1 MKHLKGY
8 KKFKE
13 SLVID
18 LQFQDIDLKESLNIW
33 HDTLLSSIGA
43 EEVNLFDTL
52 FLPKEES
59 VKKMTFI
66 KAAQIILKD
75 NDNEPMSASEI
86 CDEISKRELYK
97 TEGQTSKDSLNN
109 LMMTYTKLFKI
120 VGGGPAKFI
129 LVNPEEIQDV
139 TEDVINNLDIDFLS
153 DSVEF
158 VNSLTSLKLKKSE
171 AQNTDTIESFVNK
184 PCKFMFI
191 YGIESNELEN
201 PIYILFQVWNETQRK
216 WSDVKLYKIKEDVK
230 KFYDKLSSKEIEI
243 IDGDEKYI
251 YVTSN
256 GNDWLLKDEDKE
268 TDTYKKSLRKEE
280 LEKLLS
286 ERNVKISIV

>member
-1 MKHLKGY
+1 MKHLKPY

-13 SLVID
+13 SLIID
-18 LQFQDIDLKESLNIW
+18 LQFQDIDLKESLDIW
-33 HDTLLSSIGA
+33 HDTLLSSISA
-43 EEVNLFDTL
+43 EEVDLFDTL
-52 FLPKEES
+52 FLPKEE
-59 VKKMTFI
+59 F
-66 KAAQIILKD
+66 
-75 NDNEPMSASEI
+75 
-86 CDEISKRELYK
+86 
-97 TEGQTSKDSLNN
+97 
-109 LMMTYTKLFKI
+109 
-120 VGGGPAKFI
+120 
-129 LVNPEEIQDV
+129 
-139 TEDVINNLDIDFLS
+139 INNLDIEFLE

-158 VNSLTSLKLKKSE
+158 VNALTSLRLKKSE
-171 AQNTDTIESFVNK
+171 LQNTDTIESFVNK

-191 YGIESNELEN
+191 YGIESSELEN

-216 WSDVKLYKIKEDVK
+216 WSDVKLYKVNENVK
-230 KFYDKLSSKEIEI
+230 KFYDKLSSKEIEV

>member
-1 MKHLKGY
+1 MKHLKPY

-18 LQFQDIDLKESLNIW
+18 LQFQDIDLKESLDIW
-33 HDTLLSSIGA
+33 HDTLLSSISA
-43 EEVNLFDTL
+43 EEVDLFDTL
-52 FLPKEES
+52 FLPKEE
-59 VKKMTFI
+59 F
-66 KAAQIILKD
+66 
-75 NDNEPMSASEI
+75 
-86 CDEISKRELYK
+86 
-97 TEGQTSKDSLNN
+97 
-109 LMMTYTKLFKI
+109 
-120 VGGGPAKFI
+120 
-129 LVNPEEIQDV
+129 
-139 TEDVINNLDIDFLS
+139 INNLDIEFLEN
-153 DSVEF
+153 SVEF
-158 VNSLTSLKLKKSE
+158 VNALTSLRLKKSE
-171 AQNTDTIESFVNK
+171 VQNTDTIESFVNK

-216 WSDVKLYKIKEDVK
+216 WSDVKLYKVNENVK
-230 KFYDKLSSKEIEI
+230 KFYDKLSSKEIEV

-268 TDTYKKSLRKEE
+268 NDIYKKSLRKEE

>member
-1 MKHLKGY
+1 MKHLKPY

-13 SLVID
+13 SLIID
-18 LQFQDIDLKESLNIW
+18 LQFQDIDLKESLDIW
-33 HDTLLSSIGA
+33 HDTLLSSISA
-43 EEVNLFDTL
+43 EEVDLFDTL
-52 FLPKEES
+52 FLPKEE
-59 VKKMTFI
+59 F
-66 KAAQIILKD
+66 
-75 NDNEPMSASEI
+75 
-86 CDEISKRELYK
+86 
-97 TEGQTSKDSLNN
+97 
-109 LMMTYTKLFKI
+109 
-120 VGGGPAKFI
+120 
-129 LVNPEEIQDV
+129 
-139 TEDVINNLDIDFLS
+139 INNLDIDFLE

-158 VNSLTSLKLKKSE
+158 VNALTSLRLKKSE
-171 AQNTDTIESFVNK
+171 LQNTDTIESFVNK

-201 PIYILFQVWNETQRK
+201 PIYILFQVWNETQKK
-216 WSDVKLYKIKEDVK
+216 WSDVKLYKVNENVK
-230 KFYDKLSSKEIEI
+230 KFYDKLSSKEIEV

>member
-1 MKHLKGY
+1 MKHLKPY

-13 SLVID
+13 SLIID
-18 LQFQDIDLKESLNIW
+18 LQFQDIDLKESLDIW
-33 HDTLLSSIGA
+33 HDTLLSSISA
-43 EEVNLFDTL
+43 EEVDLFDTL
-52 FLPKEES
+52 FLPKEE
-59 VKKMTFI
+59 F
-66 KAAQIILKD
+66 
-75 NDNEPMSASEI
+75 
-86 CDEISKRELYK
+86 
-97 TEGQTSKDSLNN
+97 
-109 LMMTYTKLFKI
+109 
-120 VGGGPAKFI
+120 
-129 LVNPEEIQDV
+129 
-139 TEDVINNLDIDFLS
+139 INNLDIEFLE

-158 VNSLTSLKLKKSE
+158 VNALTSLRLKKSE
-171 AQNTDTIESFVNK
+171 LQNTDTIESFVNK

-191 YGIESNELEN
+191 YDIESSELEN

-216 WSDVKLYKIKEDVK
+216 WSDVKLYKVNENVK
-230 KFYDKLSSKEIEI
+230 KFYDKLSSKEIEV

>member
-1 MKHLKGY
+1 MKHLKPY

-13 SLVID
+13 SLIID
-18 LQFQDIDLKESLNIW
+18 LQFQDIDLKESLDIW
-33 HDTLLSSIGA
+33 HDTLLSSISA
-43 EEVNLFDTL
+43 EEVDLFDTL
-52 FLPKEES
+52 FLPKEE
-59 VKKMTFI
+59 F
-66 KAAQIILKD
+66 
-75 NDNEPMSASEI
+75 
-86 CDEISKRELYK
+86 
-97 TEGQTSKDSLNN
+97 
-109 LMMTYTKLFKI
+109 
-120 VGGGPAKFI
+120 
-129 LVNPEEIQDV
+129 
-139 TEDVINNLDIDFLS
+139 INNLDIEFLE
-153 DSVEF
+153 DIVEF
-158 VNSLTSLKLKKSE
+158 VNALTSLRLKKSE
-171 AQNTDTIESFVNK
+171 VQNTDTIESFVNK

-216 WSDVKLYKIKEDVK
+216 WSDVKLYKVNENVK
-230 KFYDKLSSKEIEI
+230 KFYDKLSSKEIEV

>member
-43 EEVNLFDTL
+43 NEVDLFETL
-52 FLPKEES
+52 FLPKEE
-59 VKKMTFI
+59 F
-66 KAAQIILKD
+66 
-75 NDNEPMSASEI
+75 
-86 CDEISKRELYK
+86 
-97 TEGQTSKDSLNN
+97 
-109 LMMTYTKLFKI
+109 
-120 VGGGPAKFI
+120 
-129 LVNPEEIQDV
+129 
-139 TEDVINNLDIDFLS
+139 INNLDIDFLE

-158 VNSLTSLKLKKSE
+158 VNALTSLRLKKSE

-216 WSDVKLYKIKEDVK
+216 WSDVKLYKVNEDVK

-256 GNDWLLKDEDKE
+256 GNDWLLKDGDKE

>member
-1 MKHLKGY
+1 MKHLKPY

-18 LQFQDIDLKESLNIW
+18 LQFQDIDLKESLDIW
-33 HDTLLSSIGA
+33 HDTLLSSISA
-43 EEVNLFDTL
+43 EEVDLFDTL
-52 FLPKEES
+52 FLPKEE
-59 VKKMTFI
+59 F
-66 KAAQIILKD
+66 
-75 NDNEPMSASEI
+75 
-86 CDEISKRELYK
+86 
-97 TEGQTSKDSLNN
+97 
-109 LMMTYTKLFKI
+109 
-120 VGGGPAKFI
+120 
-129 LVNPEEIQDV
+129 
-139 TEDVINNLDIDFLS
+139 INNLDIEFLEN
-153 DSVEF
+153 SVEF
-158 VNSLTSLKLKKSE
+158 VNALTSLRLKKSE

-201 PIYILFQVWNETQRK
+201 PIYILFQVWNETQKK
-216 WSDVKLYKIKEDVK
+216 WSDVKLYKVNENVK
-230 KFYDKLSSKEIEI
+230 KFYDKLSSKEIEV

-268 TDTYKKSLRKEE
+268 NDIYKKSLRKEE

>member
-1 MKHLKGY
+1 MKHLKPY

-43 EEVNLFDTL
+43 EEVDLFDTL
-52 FLPKEES
+52 FLPKKE
-59 VKKMTFI
+59 F
-66 KAAQIILKD
+66 
-75 NDNEPMSASEI
+75 
-86 CDEISKRELYK
+86 
-97 TEGQTSKDSLNN
+97 
-109 LMMTYTKLFKI
+109 
-120 VGGGPAKFI
+120 
-129 LVNPEEIQDV
+129 
-139 TEDVINNLDIDFLS
+139 INNLDIDFLKDS
-153 DSVEF
+153 DKF
-158 VNSLTSLKLKKSE
+158 VNALTSLKFKKSE
-171 AQNTDTIESFVNK
+171 AQNTDKIESFVNK
-184 PCKFMFI
+184 SCKFMFI

-201 PIYILFQVWNETQRK
+201 PIYILFQVWNETQGK
-216 WSDVKLYKIKEDVK
+216 WSDVKLYKVNEDVEN
-230 KFYDKLSSKEIEI
+230 FYDKLSSKEIEI

-268 TDTYKKSLRKEE
+268 NDIYKKSLRKEE

>member
-1 MKHLKGY
+1 MKHLKPY

-13 SLVID
+13 SLIID
-18 LQFQDIDLKESLNIW
+18 LQFQDIDLKESLDIW
-33 HDTLLSSIGA
+33 HDTLLSSISA
-43 EEVNLFDTL
+43 EEVDLFDTL
-52 FLPKEES
+52 FLPKEE
-59 VKKMTFI
+59 FI
-66 KAAQIILKD
+66 D
-75 NDNEPMSASEI
+75 
-86 CDEISKRELYK
+86 
-97 TEGQTSKDSLNN
+97 
-109 LMMTYTKLFKI
+109 
-120 VGGGPAKFI
+120 
-129 LVNPEEIQDV
+129 
-139 TEDVINNLDIDFLS
+139 NLDIEFLEN
-153 DSVEF
+153 SVEF
-158 VNSLTSLKLKKSE
+158 VNALTSLILKKSE
-171 AQNTDTIESFVNK
+171 LQNTDTIESFVNK

-216 WSDVKLYKIKEDVK
+216 WSNVKLYKVNENVK
-230 KFYDKLSSKEIEI
+230 KFYDKLSSKEIEV

>member
-1 MKHLKGY
+1 MKHLKPY

-13 SLVID
+13 SLIID
-18 LQFQDIDLKESLNIW
+18 LQFQDIDLKESLDIW
-33 HDTLLSSIGA
+33 HDTLLSSISA
-43 EEVNLFDTL
+43 EEVDLFDTL
-52 FLPKEES
+52 FLPKEE
-59 VKKMTFI
+59 FI
-66 KAAQIILKD
+66 D
-75 NDNEPMSASEI
+75 
-86 CDEISKRELYK
+86 
-97 TEGQTSKDSLNN
+97 
-109 LMMTYTKLFKI
+109 
-120 VGGGPAKFI
+120 
-129 LVNPEEIQDV
+129 
-139 TEDVINNLDIDFLS
+139 NLDIEFLENI
-153 DSVEF
+153 VEF
-158 VNSLTSLKLKKSE
+158 VNALTSLRLKKSE
-171 AQNTDTIESFVNK
+171 LQNTDTIESFVNK

-216 WSDVKLYKIKEDVK
+216 WSDVKLYKVNENVK
-230 KFYDKLSSKEIEI
+230 KFYDKLSSKEIEV

>member
-1 MKHLKGY
+1 MKHLKPY

-43 EEVNLFDTL
+43 EEVDLFDTL
-52 FLPKEES
+52 FLPKEE
-59 VKKMTFI
+59 F
-66 KAAQIILKD
+66 
-75 NDNEPMSASEI
+75 
-86 CDEISKRELYK
+86 
-97 TEGQTSKDSLNN
+97 
-109 LMMTYTKLFKI
+109 
-120 VGGGPAKFI
+120 
-129 LVNPEEIQDV
+129 
-139 TEDVINNLDIDFLS
+139 INNLDIEFLEN
-153 DSVEF
+153 SVEF
-158 VNSLTSLKLKKSE
+158 VNALTSLRLKKSE
-171 AQNTDTIESFVNK
+171 VQNTDTIESFVNK

-201 PIYILFQVWNETQRK
+201 PIYILFQVWNETQKK
-216 WSDVKLYKIKEDVK
+216 WSDVKLYKVNEDVK
-230 KFYDKLSSKEIEI
+230 KFYDKLSSKEIEV

-268 TDTYKKSLRKEE
+268 NDIYTKSLRKEE

>member
-1 MKHLKGY
+1 MKHLKPY

-43 EEVNLFDTL
+43 EEVDLFDTL
-52 FLPKEES
+52 FLPKEE
-59 VKKMTFI
+59 F
-66 KAAQIILKD
+66 
-75 NDNEPMSASEI
+75 
-86 CDEISKRELYK
+86 
-97 TEGQTSKDSLNN
+97 
-109 LMMTYTKLFKI
+109 
-120 VGGGPAKFI
+120 
-129 LVNPEEIQDV
+129 
-139 TEDVINNLDIDFLS
+139 INNLDIEFLEN
-153 DSVEF
+153 SVEF
-158 VNSLTSLKLKKSE
+158 VNALTSLILKKSE

-201 PIYILFQVWNETQRK
+201 PIYILFQVWNETQKK
-216 WSDVKLYKIKEDVK
+216 WSDVKLYKVNENVK
-230 KFYDKLSSKEIEI
+230 KFYDKLSSKEIEV

-251 YVTSN
+251 YITSN

-268 TDTYKKSLRKEE
+268 NDIYKKSLRKEE

>member
-1 MKHLKGY
+1 MKHLKPY

-18 LQFQDIDLKESLNIW
+18 LQFQDIDLKESLDIW
-33 HDTLLSSIGA
+33 HDTLLSSISA
-43 EEVNLFDTL
+43 EEVDLFDTL
-52 FLPKEES
+52 FLPKEE
-59 VKKMTFI
+59 F
-66 KAAQIILKD
+66 
-75 NDNEPMSASEI
+75 
-86 CDEISKRELYK
+86 
-97 TEGQTSKDSLNN
+97 
-109 LMMTYTKLFKI
+109 
-120 VGGGPAKFI
+120 
-129 LVNPEEIQDV
+129 
-139 TEDVINNLDIDFLS
+139 INNLDIEFLEN
-153 DSVEF
+153 SVEF
-158 VNSLTSLKLKKSE
+158 VNALTSLRLKKSE
-171 AQNTDTIESFVNK
+171 VQNTDTIESFVNK

-216 WSDVKLYKIKEDVK
+216 WSDVKLYKVNENVK
-230 KFYDKLSSKEIEI
+230 KFYDKLSSKEIEV

-251 YVTSN
+251 YITSN

-268 TDTYKKSLRKEE
+268 NDIYKKSLRKEE

>member
-1 MKHLKGY
+1 MKHLKTY
-8 KKFKE
+8 KSYKE

-43 EEVNLFDTL
+43 NEVDLFETL
-52 FLPKEES
+52 FLPKEE
-59 VKKMTFI
+59 F
-66 KAAQIILKD
+66 
-75 NDNEPMSASEI
+75 
-86 CDEISKRELYK
+86 
-97 TEGQTSKDSLNN
+97 
-109 LMMTYTKLFKI
+109 
-120 VGGGPAKFI
+120 
-129 LVNPEEIQDV
+129 
-139 TEDVINNLDIDFLS
+139 INNLDIDFLE

-216 WSDVKLYKIKEDVK
+216 WSDVKLYKVNEDVK

>member
-1 MKHLKGY
+1 MKHLKPY

-18 LQFQDIDLKESLNIW
+18 LQFQDIDLKESLDIW
-33 HDTLLSSIGA
+33 HDTLLSSINA
-43 EEVNLFDTL
+43 EEVDLFDTL
-52 FLPKEES
+52 FLPKEE
-59 VKKMTFI
+59 F
-66 KAAQIILKD
+66 
-75 NDNEPMSASEI
+75 
-86 CDEISKRELYK
+86 
-97 TEGQTSKDSLNN
+97 
-109 LMMTYTKLFKI
+109 
-120 VGGGPAKFI
+120 
-129 LVNPEEIQDV
+129 
-139 TEDVINNLDIDFLS
+139 INNLDIEFLE

-158 VNSLTSLKLKKSE
+158 VNALTSLRLKKSE
-171 AQNTDTIESFVNK
+171 LQNTDTIESFVNK

-201 PIYILFQVWNETQRK
+201 PIYILFQVWNETQKK
-216 WSDVKLYKIKEDVK
+216 WSDVKLYKVNEDVK
-230 KFYDKLSSKEIEI
+230 KFYDKLSSKEIEV

-256 GNDWLLKDEDKE
+256 GNDWLLKDKDKE

-280 LEKLLS
+280 LEKILS

>member
-1 MKHLKGY
+1 MKHLKPY

-13 SLVID
+13 SLIID
-18 LQFQDIDLKESLNIW
+18 LQFQDIDLKESLDIW
-33 HDTLLSSIGA
+33 HDTLLSSISA
-43 EEVNLFDTL
+43 EEVDLFDTL
-52 FLPKEES
+52 FLPKEE
-59 VKKMTFI
+59 FI
-66 KAAQIILKD
+66 D
-75 NDNEPMSASEI
+75 
-86 CDEISKRELYK
+86 
-97 TEGQTSKDSLNN
+97 
-109 LMMTYTKLFKI
+109 
-120 VGGGPAKFI
+120 
-129 LVNPEEIQDV
+129 
-139 TEDVINNLDIDFLS
+139 NLDIEFLENI
-153 DSVEF
+153 VEF
-158 VNSLTSLKLKKSE
+158 VNALTSLRLKKSE
-171 AQNTDTIESFVNK
+171 LQNTDTIESFVNK

-216 WSDVKLYKIKEDVK
+216 WSDVKLYTVNENVR
-230 KFYDKLSSKEIEI
+230 KFYDKLSSKEIEV

>member
-1 MKHLKGY
+1 MKHLKTY
-8 KKFKE
+8 KNYKE

-52 FLPKEES
+52 FLPKED
-59 VKKMTFI
+59 F
-66 KAAQIILKD
+66 
-75 NDNEPMSASEI
+75 
-86 CDEISKRELYK
+86 
-97 TEGQTSKDSLNN
+97 
-109 LMMTYTKLFKI
+109 
-120 VGGGPAKFI
+120 
-129 LVNPEEIQDV
+129 
-139 TEDVINNLDIDFLS
+139 INNLDIDFLE

-158 VNSLTSLKLKKSE
+158 VNALTSLKLKKSE

-216 WSDVKLYKIKEDVK
+216 WSDVKLYKVNEDVK

-268 TDTYKKSLRKEE
+268 TDTYKKSLRREE

-286 ERNVKISIV
+286 EKNVKISIV

>member
-1 MKHLKGY
+1 MKHLKPY

-18 LQFQDIDLKESLNIW
+18 LQFQDIDLKESLDIW
-33 HDTLLSSIGA
+33 HDTLLSSISA
-43 EEVNLFDTL
+43 EEVDLFDTL
-52 FLPKEES
+52 FLPKEE
-59 VKKMTFI
+59 F
-66 KAAQIILKD
+66 
-75 NDNEPMSASEI
+75 
-86 CDEISKRELYK
+86 
-97 TEGQTSKDSLNN
+97 
-109 LMMTYTKLFKI
+109 
-120 VGGGPAKFI
+120 
-129 LVNPEEIQDV
+129 
-139 TEDVINNLDIDFLS
+139 INNLDIEFLEN
-153 DSVEF
+153 SVEF
-158 VNSLTSLKLKKSE
+158 VNALTSLRLKKSE
-171 AQNTDTIESFVNK
+171 VQNTDTIESFVNK

-201 PIYILFQVWNETQRK
+201 PIYILFQVWNETQKK
-216 WSDVKLYKIKEDVK
+216 WSDVKLYKVNEDVK
-230 KFYDKLSSKEIEI
+230 KFYDKLSSKEIEV

-268 TDTYKKSLRKEE
+268 NDIYTKSLRKEE

>member
-1 MKHLKGY
+1 MKHLKPY

-18 LQFQDIDLKESLNIW
+18 LQFQDIDLKESLDIW
-33 HDTLLSSIGA
+33 HDTLLSSISA
-43 EEVNLFDTL
+43 EEVDLFDTL
-52 FLPKEES
+52 FLPKEE
-59 VKKMTFI
+59 F
-66 KAAQIILKD
+66 
-75 NDNEPMSASEI
+75 
-86 CDEISKRELYK
+86 
-97 TEGQTSKDSLNN
+97 
-109 LMMTYTKLFKI
+109 
-120 VGGGPAKFI
+120 
-129 LVNPEEIQDV
+129 
-139 TEDVINNLDIDFLS
+139 INNLDIEFLEN
-153 DSVEF
+153 SVEF
-158 VNSLTSLKLKKSE
+158 VNALTSLRLKKSE

-201 PIYILFQVWNETQRK
+201 PIYILFQVWNETQKK
-216 WSDVKLYKIKEDVK
+216 WSDVKLYKVNENIQ
-230 KFYDKLSSKEIEI
+230 KFYDKLSSKEIEV

-251 YVTSN
+251 YITSN

-268 TDTYKKSLRKEE
+268 NDIYKKSLRKEE

>member
-1 MKHLKGY
+1 MKHLKPY

-13 SLVID
+13 SLIID
-18 LQFQDIDLKESLNIW
+18 LQFQDIDLKESLDIW
-33 HDTLLSSIGA
+33 HDTLLSSISA
-43 EEVNLFDTL
+43 EEVDLFDTL
-52 FLPKEES
+52 FLPKEE
-59 VKKMTFI
+59 F
-66 KAAQIILKD
+66 
-75 NDNEPMSASEI
+75 
-86 CDEISKRELYK
+86 
-97 TEGQTSKDSLNN
+97 
-109 LMMTYTKLFKI
+109 
-120 VGGGPAKFI
+120 
-129 LVNPEEIQDV
+129 
-139 TEDVINNLDIDFLS
+139 INNLDIEFLE
-153 DSVEF
+153 DIVEF
-158 VNSLTSLKLKKSE
+158 VNALTSLRLKKSE
-171 AQNTDTIESFVNK
+171 LQNTDTIESFVNK

-191 YGIESNELEN
+191 YGIESSELEN

-216 WSDVKLYKIKEDVK
+216 WSDVKLYKVNENVK
-230 KFYDKLSSKEIEI
+230 KFYDKLSSKEIEV

>member
-1 MKHLKGY
+1 MKHLKPY

-18 LQFQDIDLKESLNIW
+18 LQFQDIDLKESLDIW
-33 HDTLLSSIGA
+33 HDTLLSSISA
-43 EEVNLFDTL
+43 EEVDLFDTL
-52 FLPKEES
+52 FLPKEE
-59 VKKMTFI
+59 F
-66 KAAQIILKD
+66 
-75 NDNEPMSASEI
+75 
-86 CDEISKRELYK
+86 
-97 TEGQTSKDSLNN
+97 
-109 LMMTYTKLFKI
+109 
-120 VGGGPAKFI
+120 
-129 LVNPEEIQDV
+129 
-139 TEDVINNLDIDFLS
+139 INNLDIEFLEN
-153 DSVEF
+153 SVEF
-158 VNSLTSLKLKKSE
+158 VNALTSLRLKKSE

-201 PIYILFQVWNETQRK
+201 PIYILFQVWNETQKK
-216 WSDVKLYKIKEDVK
+216 WSDVKLYKVNENVK
-230 KFYDKLSSKEIEI
+230 KFYDKLSSKEIEV

-251 YVTSN
+251 YITSN

-268 TDTYKKSLRKEE
+268 NDIYKKSLRKEE

>member
-1 MKHLKGY
+1 MKHLKPY

-18 LQFQDIDLKESLNIW
+18 LQFQDIDLKESLDIW
-33 HDTLLSSIGA
+33 HDTLLSSISA
-43 EEVNLFDTL
+43 EEVDLFDTL
-52 FLPKEES
+52 FLPKEE
-59 VKKMTFI
+59 F
-66 KAAQIILKD
+66 
-75 NDNEPMSASEI
+75 
-86 CDEISKRELYK
+86 
-97 TEGQTSKDSLNN
+97 
-109 LMMTYTKLFKI
+109 
-120 VGGGPAKFI
+120 
-129 LVNPEEIQDV
+129 
-139 TEDVINNLDIDFLS
+139 INNLDIEFLEN
-153 DSVEF
+153 SVEF
-158 VNSLTSLKLKKSE
+158 VNALTSLRLKKSE
-171 AQNTDTIESFVNK
+171 VQNTDTIESFVNK

-201 PIYILFQVWNETQRK
+201 PIYILFQVWNETQKK
-216 WSDVKLYKIKEDVK
+216 WSDVKLYKVNENVK
-230 KFYDKLSSKEIEI
+230 KFYDKLSSKEIEV

-268 TDTYKKSLRKEE
+268 NDIYKKSLRKEE

>member
-1 MKHLKGY
+1 MKHLKPY

-43 EEVNLFDTL
+43 EEVDLFDTL
-52 FLPKEES
+52 FLPKEE
-59 VKKMTFI
+59 F
-66 KAAQIILKD
+66 
-75 NDNEPMSASEI
+75 
-86 CDEISKRELYK
+86 
-97 TEGQTSKDSLNN
+97 
-109 LMMTYTKLFKI
+109 
-120 VGGGPAKFI
+120 
-129 LVNPEEIQDV
+129 
-139 TEDVINNLDIDFLS
+139 INNLDIEFLENI
-153 DSVEF
+153 VEF
-158 VNSLTSLKLKKSE
+158 VNALTSLRLKKSE

-201 PIYILFQVWNETQRK
+201 PIYILFQVWNETQKK
-216 WSDVKLYKIKEDVK
+216 WSDVKLYKVNEDVK
-230 KFYDKLSSKEIEI
+230 KFYDKLSSKEIEV

-251 YVTSN
+251 YITSN

-268 TDTYKKSLRKEE
+268 NDIYKKSLRKEE